1 MNNNKNILVVD
12 DSDDL
17 THVIAEFLS
26 IHGYHVFTAN
36 DGCDALERME
46 KKDVDAVVSD
56 IHMPRMD
63 GFTLMT
69 EIKNR
74 YPETPIILI
83 TGFSVSEAKK
93 MAFEKGADAFVA
105 KPFHLKELKNVIDS
119 IFSAHQDKS
128 ELHNR
133 RRIR

>member
-1 MNNNKNILVVD
+1 MRKAMNNNKNILVVD

-17 THVIAEFLS
+17 TNVIAEFLG
-26 IHGYHVFTAN
+26 IYGYQVFTAN

-46 KKDVDAVVSD
+46 KKDFDAVVSD

-69 EIKNR
+69 EIKSR
-74 YPETPIILI
+74 YPQTPIILI

-119 IFSAHQDKS
+119 IFSAH
-128 ELHNR
+128 
-133 RRIR
+133 

>member
-1 MNNNKNILVVD
+1 MNNSKNILVVD

-26 IHGYHVFTAN
+26 IYDYHVFTAS
-36 DGCDALERME
+36 DGCDALAWME

-69 EIKNR
+69 KIKSK
-74 YPETPIILI
+74 YPDTPIILI

-119 IFSAHQDKS
+119 IFSP
-128 ELHNR
+128 LT
-133 RRIR
+133 